1 MSEAGDAA
9 SFARVALQHLD
20 SAYSLARWLVRDP
33 AAAED
38 VVQDAMLRAL
48 SYFGS
53 FRGENAR
60 AWLLQ
65 IVRNTALTRL
75 TQSAQSREQ
84 PLEAEPGGRHEHLPD
99 PGRDPEA
106 ALAQREGYSRLEQ
119 ALAALP
125 PDLRECVVLRE
136 LEEMSYRDIAR
147 VTGVPVGTVMSRL
160 FRARQALLRIGHAA
174 GAEEKTP

>member
-1 MSEAGDAA
+1 MPEAGDAA
-9 SFARVALQHLD
+9 SFGIALPHLD

-33 AAAED
+33 TTAED
-38 VVQDAMLRAL
+38 VVQDAMVRAL

-53 FRGENAR
+53 FRGDNAR

-75 TQSAQSREQ
+75 AQRVQSPEQ
-84 PLEAEPGGRHEHLPD
+84 PLEADPGGRHEHLAD

-106 ALAQREGYSRLEQ
+106 ALAQREGFSRLEQ

-125 PDLRECVVLRE
+125 PELRECVVLRE

-147 VTGVPVGTVMSRL
+147 VAGVPVGTVMSRL
-160 FRARQALLRIGHAA
+160 FRARQALLRTGQAA
-174 GAEEKTP
+174 GAKETTP

>member
-1 MSEAGDAA
+1 MPEAGDAA
-9 SFARVALQHLD
+9 VFARITLPHLD

-38 VVQDAMLRAL
+38 VVQDAMVRAL

-75 TQSAQSREQ
+75 AQRAQSPEQ
-84 PLEAEPGGRHEHLPD
+84 PLEAGPGGMHEHLPD

-106 ALAQREGYSRLEQ
+106 ALAQREGFSRLEQ

-125 PDLRECVVLRE
+125 PELRECVVLRE

-147 VTGVPVGTVMSRL
+147 VAGVPVGTVMSRL
-160 FRARQALLRIGHAA
+160 FRARQALLRIGQAT
-174 GAEEKTP
+174 GAKETTP

>member
-1 MSEAGDAA
+1 MAEAGNAA
-9 SFARVALQHLD
+9 AFARVALPHLD

-38 VVQDAMLRAL
+38 VVQDAMVRAL
-48 SYFGS
+48 SYFAS

-65 IVRNTALTRL
+65 IVRNTALTWL
-75 TQSAQSREQ
+75 TQTAQFREQ

-106 ALAQREGYSRLEQ
+106 ALAQRERSAQ
-119 ALAALP
+119 
-125 PDLRECVVLRE
+125 
-136 LEEMSYRDIAR
+136 
-147 VTGVPVGTVMSRL
+147 
-160 FRARQALLRIGHAA
+160 
-174 GAEEKTP
+174 